1 MKFSK
6 QKQKLYCKFLKS
18 RTKESEVIYKA
29 YMNLFEAIRKKSK
42 ITHYSKLFAKYRNDI
57 KSTWKIINDIIS
69 NTKNKQKDLPEK
81 LVINNTTVI
90 AKQEIAEN
98 LNKYFTNN
106 GPNLASK
113 ILNKQGD
120 FEKCLPKCKNDT
132 PLTDEEVR
140 NAFYFLKTNKS
151 PSHNDISFNAINNVF
166 DFIVGLLRYIFS
178 NSLVQ
183 GMFPEEIKIAQITP
197 ICEGREKDI
206 IVNYRPISVL
216 SCFSK
221 ILEKIIYNKLYLYL
235 TYNCFY
241 NLLYNKQFGFQKGH
255 STDNAIVQLAD
266 QIHEMFNK
274 NIYTLGVCIDL
285 SKAFDTVKYEI
296 LLKRL
301 SHYGIKNKSLDW
313 FTCYLSN
320 RK

>member
-1 MKFSK
+1 MR
-6 QKQKLYCKFLKS
+6 Q
-18 RTKESEVIYKA
+18 SE
-29 YMNLFEAIRKKSK
+29 KKSK
-42 ITHYSKLFAKYRNDI
+42 ITHYSELFAKYRNDI

-81 LVINNTTVI
+81 LVINNTTVV

-98 LNKYFTNN
+98 INKYFTNN

-120 FEKCLPKCKNDT
+120 FEKYLPNCKNDAL
-132 PLTDEEVR
+132 LTDEEVR

-151 PSHNDISFNAINNVF
+151 PSYDDISCNAINNVF

-183 GMFPEEIKIAQITP
+183 GMFPEEMKIAQITI
-197 ICEGREKDI
+197 ICKGGEKEN
-206 IVNYRPISVL
+206 IVNYRPISAL
-216 SCFSK
+216 SRFSK
-221 ILEKIIYNKLYLYL
+221 ILEKIMYNKLYLYL

-255 STDNAIVQLAD
+255 STNNAIVQLAD

-274 NIYTLGVCIDL
+274 NIYTLGVFVDL

-301 SHYGIKNKSLDW
+301 SHYEIKNKSLDW

-320 RK
+320 KK